1 MRQLLRTLQVI
12 VQHPLNSSDRRGS
25 LLRYAKWQV
34 GSRLVPGPVIVPFVN
49 DTVFIAAPG
58 MTGVTQNIYTGLSD
72 FSDCSFLLHLL
83 REGDL
88 FVDVGANAGIYT
100 VLAAGA
106 TGSEVVS
113 VEPIPQTFQRLCAN
127 IRVNSISDKVAAHN
141 VGLGRKEGNLLFT
154 SSRDTMNKVIE
165 DLNYDGPSI
174 NVPVYPLDTLL
185 GGRIPQLIKIDVE
198 GWESEVI
205 AGSASTLRDS
215 SLIGLIVETNG
226 KDPEFNAN
234 ERSVHEC
241 LLMNGFKPHVYDPV
255 SRSLQPIPGKNPKSN
270 NTLYV
275 RNTPQVQDRLKSAAP
290 FRVANKSF

>member
-1 MRQLLRTLQVI
+1 MNPLLRTLQVI
-12 VQHPLNSSDRRGS
+12 VQHPLNASDRPGS

-72 FSDCSFLLHLL
+72 FFDCAFLLHFL

-88 FVDVGANAGIYT
+88 FVDIGANVGIYT

-106 TGSEVVS
+106 VGSAVVS

-127 IRVNSISDKVAAHN
+127 IRVNSVTDKVAAHN
-141 VGLGRKEGNLLFT
+141 IGLGSKEGTLRFT
-154 SSRDTMNKVIE
+154 SSRDTMNKVIP
-165 DLNYDGPSI
+165 DSGYDGPSI
-174 NVPVYPLDTLL
+174 DVPVSTLDTVLK
-185 GGRIPQLIKIDVE
+185 GRVPQLIKIDVE

-205 AGSASTLRDS
+205 AGSSTTLRDS
-215 SLIGLIVETNG
+215 SLMGLIVEMNG
-226 KDPEFNAN
+226 KDAEFNAN
-234 ERSVHEC
+234 ERAVHEC
-241 LLMNGFKPHVYDPV
+241 LLAHGFKPHLYNPA
-255 SRSLQPIPGKNPKSN
+255 SRSLKPIPSKNPEGC

-275 RNTPQVQDRLKSAAP
+275 RETAQVEARLKSAP
-290 FRVANKSF
+290 FFRVVDKSF

>member
-1 MRQLLRTLQVI
+1 MKHLLRTLQVI
-12 VQHPLNSSDRRGS
+12 VQHPLNVSDRPGS

-49 DTVFIAAPG
+49 DTVFIASPG

-72 FSDCSFLLHLL
+72 FFDCAFLLHLL

-106 TGSEVVS
+106 AGSEVVS

-127 IRVNSISDKVAAHN
+127 IRVNSVSDKVAAHN
-141 VGLGRKEGNLLFT
+141 VGLSSKEGMLRFT
-154 SSRDTMNKVIE
+154 SSRDTMNKVVE
-165 DLNYDGPSI
+165 DLSYDGPSL
-174 NVPVYPLDTLL
+174 NVPVYSLDTLL
-185 GGRIPQLIKIDVE
+185 RGRIPQLIKIDVE

-215 SLIGLIVETNG
+215 SLMGLIVETDG
-226 KDPEFNAN
+226 KHSEFNAN
-234 ERSVHEC
+234 ERSVHAC
-241 LLMNGFKPHVYDPV
+241 LMENGFKPHIYNPV
-255 SRSLQPIPGKNPKSN
+255 SRSLQPIPGKNPKST
-270 NTLYV
+270 NTLYI
-275 RNTPQVQDRLKSAAP
+275 RNTPQVQDRLQSAAF
-290 FRVANKSF
+290 FRVANRSF